1 MPGPSRSVPIMRRRL
16 SLAMLP
22 VALAAVLVV
31 GLPSVA
37 HATAEGTPGKV
48 VYIDQAS
55 NSIEVWDPGIE
66 DSTTLVTGVRC
77 PFRGPDAPKG
87 ICEGPANGIG
97 GNPSWSPDGTKIA
110 FSRWLSDRPD
120 PFGLLRDHSA
130 IFVMNADG
138 TDLTQVSFPPPNV
151 DSQSALAAAAH
162 DPDAD
167 KYPSDG
173 YSFSD
178 TNPTWSPNGSTIAFV
193 RDGNIG
199 PDNTSLTGGW
209 GGQVWRVPATGGEA
223 TQVTHLAVNRDQVQ
237 AENGEN
243 PPGYRSVVWSPT
255 APQLLAYRTDVNH
268 HDQGLDLVSASDG
281 GASTLVSAWIHD
293 YDWAPDGHS
302 FAYRTESGQP
312 IHLRQ
317 LSGATTDVGGGGSM
331 VRYSPD
337 GNGPVAP
344 DCAAGCAFYEY
355 LPADPD
361 GNLRADETR
370 KRLYPFIF
378 LASDADYGRT
388 PWDIQSQDL
397 PIVFL
402 PGFLGSEIEGCSGE
416 TLWPPGV
423 WPPTN
428 GDHLQK
434 MRLDGG
440 CADAHPTGKAL
451 GTVLGKDIY
460 DGVQDWLDTHAPGG
474 DQVSHVVYGWDW
486 RRSPDAA
493 MVGLNTAIDDAL
505 NQDLP
510 KRQGTDRVVFLAH
523 SYGGLLGK
531 WYMAQ
536 SPENADKVARV
547 LTMGTPWWGSPKVLM
562 PLAFGIESPLNEPGM
577 DLVLPNDD
585 LQALARSLAGLFE
598 LFPSPHFGPWLVANG
613 KVQDSAGV
621 RATVQALGGDPTL
634 YDAAQQHHV
643 ATYDGFDDNDGRT
656 DVQAVVGTGLPTFA
670 SVILN
675 SASTIVGWTDGDGTV
690 PLTSAQQGTDPG
702 HPLGDR
708 VHVQAVCGVSHVELA
723 NSPKVLEPY
732 QDFLLY
738 GRTPRK
744 TEGACPSSG
753 AQMDL
758 FDLHVDLPS
767 QPATGPATGPARRSG
782 PSAAAADDALSLA
795 EAFQQSSIDLLDL
808 PDRTTVVTNA
818 LHPVALRFT
827 ANATRFVYTPISGSR
842 AGTPLEYGPVT
853 GDVVV
858 DATSGGTPRVT
869 ADGAVVTP
877 RVVPGTGGPGGGT
890 SHTRPAPRS
899 AQLAVGRS
907 TLAHHRLRLG
917 LTVGEAAIGSSL
929 TVRAKGL
936 RLTVPITATRMN
948 IAHRLTGKPAR
959 AKTLKVRIGVATS
972 ARVRPAT
979 ATVLA
984 AVHPSRLRITR
995 QSTGSHGLS
1004 LAGRIART
1012 ARHRV
1017 MVDVVW
1023 TNAGGGLGTW
1033 HGAAR
1038 IRQGHW
1044 KITAALP
1051 PAAYAGGELTVRYP
1065 GDAGRRLSGM
1075 QIARSLQAR

>member
-1 MPGPSRSVPIMRRRL
+1 MLGSSRSVPIGRRRL
-16 SLAMLP
+16 SLAVLP
-22 VALAAVLVV
+22 VAMAAVLVV

-55 NSIEVWDPGIE
+55 NAIKVWDPGTE
-66 DSTTLVTGVRC
+66 ESTVLVTGVRC
-77 PFRGPDAPKG
+77 PFRLPDGPKG
-87 ICEGPANGIG
+87 ICVGPSNGIG

-110 FSRWLSDRPD
+110 FSMWVPDTTD

-138 TDLTQVSFPPPNV
+138 SDRTQVTFPPAAV
-151 DSQSALAAAAH
+151 DSQSAIAAAAY
-162 DPDAD
+162 DPDWQD
-167 KYPSDG
+167 YPTDG

-178 TNPTWSPNGSTIAFV
+178 TNPTWSPNGSTIAFI

-209 GGQVWRVPATGGEA
+209 GGQVWRVPATGGTA

-255 APQLLAYRTDVNH
+255 AAQLLAYRTDVNH

-281 GASTLVSAWIHD
+281 AASTLVSAWIHD

-317 LSGATTDVGGGGSM
+317 LSGATTDVGVGGSM

-344 DCAAGCAFYEY
+344 DCGNGCVFNEY

-361 GNLRADETR
+361 GNLRPDETH
-370 KRLYPFIF
+370 KQLYPFIF

-402 PGFLGSEIEGCSGE
+402 PGFLGSEIEGCGGE
-416 TLWPPGV
+416 TLWPPSA

-428 GDHLQK
+428 GDHLQQ
-434 MRLDGG
+434 MRLDGNG

-451 GTVLGKDIY
+451 GTVLGDDIY
-460 DGVQDWLDTHAPGG
+460 DGVQSWLDTHAPGG
-474 DQVSHVVYGWDW
+474 DQVSNVVYGWDW

-493 MVGLNTAIDDAL
+493 MLGLNTAIDDAL
-505 NQDLP
+505 DQDLP
-510 KRQGTDRVVFLAH
+510 KRQGADRVVFLAH

-531 WYMAQ
+531 WYTAQ
-536 SPENADKVARV
+536 SQANADKVARV

-562 PLAFGIESPLNEPGM
+562 PLAFGIETPVNEPGM

-585 LQALARSLAGLFE
+585 LQAFARSLAGLFE

-621 RATVQALGGDPTL
+621 RSTVQALGGDPAL

-643 ATYDGFDDNDGRT
+643 TTYDGFDDNDGRT
-656 DVQAVVGTGLPTFA
+656 DVQAVVGSGLPTFG

-675 SASTIVGWTDGDGTV
+675 SASTIVGWANGDGTV
-690 PLTSAQQGTDPG
+690 PLTSAQQGTDPER
-702 HPLGDR
+702 PLGDR
-708 VHVQAVCGVSHVELA
+708 VHVQAVCGVSHVALA

-738 GRTPRK
+738 GRTPRR
-744 TEGACPSSG
+744 TEGACPDGG
-753 AQMDL
+753 AQMEI
-758 FDLHVDLPS
+758 FGLHVELPD
-767 QPATGPATGPARRSG
+767 QPATGPAQRSG
-782 PSAAAADDALSLA
+782 PRAAAAGGALSLA
-795 EAFQQSSIDLLDL
+795 EAFQQSRIDLLDL

-818 LHPVALRFT
+818 LDPVALRFAGNKT
-827 ANATRFVYTPISGSR
+827 TFRYAPISGGR
-842 AGTPLEYGPVT
+842 TGTQVEYGPVS
-853 GDVVV
+853 GDIVVS
-858 DATSGGTPRVT
+858 AAGSGTPVVT
-869 ADGAVVTP
+869 ANGVVVTP
-877 RVVPGTGGPGGGT
+877 RAVPGTGGTGGT
-890 SHTRPAPRS
+890 GGHTRPVPGS
-899 AQLAVGRS
+899 ARLAIGRS
-907 TLAHHRLRLG
+907 TLKNHRLRLG
-917 LTVGEAAIGSSL
+917 LTVGRAAIGSSL

-936 RLTVPITATRMN
+936 RLTVPITATRMK
-948 IAHRLTGKPAR
+948 IAHRLTGKAAR
-959 AKTLKVRIGVATS
+959 AKALKVRIGVAAS
-972 ARVRPAT
+972 AKVRPAT

-984 AVHPSRLRITR
+984 AAHPSRLRITR
-995 QSTGSHGLS
+995 QSAGSHGLA

-1017 MVDVVW
+1017 LIDVAW
-1023 TNAGGGLGTW
+1023 TNAGGGIGTW

-1038 IRQGHW
+1038 IRKGHW

-1051 PAAYAGGELTVRYP
+1051 PAARAGGDLTVRYP

-1075 QIARSLQAR
+1075 QIARPLQAR